1 MSKDTIYREDAI
13 DAIECV
19 TWYHQNRNKDMVNG
33 ANSDE
38 HQAWYKAEDIYDA
51 LEAVPSADRW
61 IPCSERLPSNS
72 DDVLITIKGND
83 FVSSGAYA
91 GYYSNRW
98 WYMCE
103 DGEVTDV
110 PILADVLAW
119 MPLPKP
125 WKGADDD

>member
-1 MSKDTIYREDAI
+1 MPND
-13 DAIECV
+13 
-19 TWYHQNRNKDMVNG
+19 
-33 ANSDE
+33 
-38 HQAWYKAEDIYDA
+38 
-51 LEAVPSADRW
+51 
-61 IPCSERLPSNS
+61 S

-83 FVSSGAYA
+83 FVSDGTYA

-110 PILADVLAW
+110 PILANVIAW

-125 WKGADDD
+125 YKEKDNE